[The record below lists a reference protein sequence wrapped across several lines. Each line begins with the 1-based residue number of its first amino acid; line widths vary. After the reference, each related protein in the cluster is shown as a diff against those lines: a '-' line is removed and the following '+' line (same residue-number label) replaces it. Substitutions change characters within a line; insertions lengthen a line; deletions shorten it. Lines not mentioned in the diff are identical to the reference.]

1 MKQQIIQHK
10 SNATDG
16 LIVVGGTS
24 YAVFAEVLPV
34 IIGVLTA
41 LLFIYRLFIAHQEYK
56 INKLT
61 IHHLEEQDALKDV
74 EE

>member
-16 LIVVGGTS
+16 IIVLGGTS

-34 IIGVLTA
+34 IIGILTA
-41 LLFIYRLFIAHQEYK
+41 LLFVYRLFIAHQEYK

-61 IHHLEEQDALKDV
+61 IANLEKQKDV
-74 EE
+74 SE